1 MLLEVILGRRLDD
14 AQTTRS
20 TWFGVHEELLQQT
33 RDAPAPATD
42 IRVRKLRG
50 MYLFLAGFVHASDCG
65 NYVFVEKKVPQVILA
80 SMSTGHSS
88 WPELE
93 EEADMIGAS
102 DISLLPMIEQLATA
116 RAGGS
121 DFPVKEGYYTVTH
134 QHCLSCC
141 LDSIRRH
148 PGTRPCKHVIAA
160 QCSRSCDGNLAN
172 LEALKL
178 EFGVALQNRERL
190 LPKLMK
196 HAALYGSGR
205 AADVTSD
212 FVDHQIAFLKLGNTS
227 RSPQSPLV
235 TGTSES
241 TRPEQVTASDPYVG
255 ETVSFSIAPGP
266 EHPGQVVSTR
276 GQGSTTEWQLTSSV
290 DGGHT
295 SWVPEAAVLQA
306 VRKADPLQG
315 AKIRMPFR
323 MEDGSDD
330 HCIGTVDNYYAANG
344 EDSELPC
351 WHVSFED
358 GDGMEYAFPLLLA
371 PTLSCSRMSPSV
383 PHPCYWHDSV
393 LVLCLLVLN
402 FRSFGPCWRTT
413 FPGRR
418 AARNFTLLSLLICHS
433 RASFTCKSKFLG
445 ASKSWP
451 SRNLS
456 LALASRAS
464 L

>member
-102 DISLLPMIEQLATA
+102 DISLLPMIEQLATG

-160 QCSRSCDGNLAN
+160 QCS
-172 LEALKL
+172 
-178 EFGVALQNRERL
+178 
-190 LPKLMK
+190 
-196 HAALYGSGR
+196 
-205 AADVTSD
+205 
-212 FVDHQIAFLKLGNTS
+212 
-227 RSPQSPLV
+227 
-235 TGTSES
+235 
-241 TRPEQVTASDPYVG
+241 
-255 ETVSFSIAPGP
+255 
-266 EHPGQVVSTR
+266 
-276 GQGSTTEWQLTSSV
+276 
-290 DGGHT
+290 
-295 SWVPEAAVLQA
+295 VL
-306 VRKADPLQG
+306 
-315 AKIRMPFR
+315 
-323 MEDGSDD
+323 
-330 HCIGTVDNYYAANG
+330 
-344 EDSELPC
+344 
-351 WHVSFED
+351 
-358 GDGMEYAFPLLLA
+358 
-371 PTLSCSRMSPSV
+371 
-383 PHPCYWHDSV
+383 
-393 LVLCLLVLN
+393 
-402 FRSFGPCWRTT
+402 
-413 FPGRR
+413 
-418 AARNFTLLSLLICHS
+418 
-433 RASFTCKSKFLG
+433 
-445 ASKSWP
+445 
-451 SRNLS
+451 
-456 LALASRAS
+456 
-464 L
+464 